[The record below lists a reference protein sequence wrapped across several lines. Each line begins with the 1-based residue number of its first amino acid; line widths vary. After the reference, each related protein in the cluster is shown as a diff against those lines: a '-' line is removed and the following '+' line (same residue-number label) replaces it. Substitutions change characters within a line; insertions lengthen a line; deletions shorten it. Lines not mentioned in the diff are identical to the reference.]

1 MTINRQLYL
10 LQEFD
15 LVLDSLQDEKAKAE
29 EELGVGLTIE
39 RLELEFQEEKDRA
52 LQLQSQ
58 HKSQQSDAEEL
69 QERSTRLDTQLY
81 GGEVTNPRDLEA
93 LEQEATNA
101 REILEQQNT
110 DLLKL
115 SVQAEE
121 SHSKCDTLETELS
134 ELRAAWQVRQAE
146 LQNQLDRCT
155 KEEETVST
163 QRKDLVAT
171 LDPSEVQRYE
181 SLRLAKGGVAVAKV
195 ERGLCQACRMSL
207 PTQQQQ
213 RVRIGRQTVLCS
225 SCGRMLI
232 LS

>member
-1 MTINRQLYL
+1 MTITRQLYL
-10 LQEFD
+10 LQELD

-29 EELGVGLTIE
+29 GELGTGLTIE
-39 RLELEFQEEKDRA
+39 RLELVFQEENDRA
-52 LQLQSQ
+52 LELQSQ
-58 HKSQQSDAEEL
+58 HKSQQLEAEDL
-69 QERSTRLDTQLY
+69 QERSTRLDAQLY
-81 GGEVTNPRDLEA
+81 GGEITNPRDLEA
-93 LEQEATNA
+93 LEQEATHA
-101 REILEQQNT
+101 REVLEQQNT
-110 DLLKL
+110 ELLEL

-121 SHSKCDTLETELS
+121 SQNKRDTLETELS
-134 ELRAAWQVRQAE
+134 DLRAAWQVRQAE
-146 LQNQLDRCT
+146 LQDQVKRCT
-155 KEEETVST
+155 TEEETVST

-181 SLRLAKGGVAVAKV
+181 GLRRAKGGVAVAKV